1 MKLYRVAVCVGV
13 LSLAACASTT
23 PPRAEVPAAQPVQA
37 VQAAQPTQPVH
48 PYALPA
54 QPVRTVAP
62 APAWYVRLPES
73 TNEMVFAAG
82 VGSSTD
88 EQMAYDKARMFAEQ
102 KLVEQTRSVIQSQ
115 TKSYRND
122 TGSAMIESFET
133 VLRKNANGE
142 LIGAQRVDS
151 HATFDGRQYKVYVLL
166 RLPLGEANIM
176 ARERQS
182 QQLRREADL
191 RGARAQQELDR
202 AAQTERQE
210 QERQDQKLQQTIG
223 PDKPQSHVAP
233 VTVPTTSGQSVQLL
247 DVDNAEYKKKREE
260 ALQKPGAV
268 IGQTTLR

>member
-1 MKLYRVAVCVGV
+1 MKLVRIATIVSA
-13 LSLAACASTT
+13 LSLAACASTQT
-23 PPRAEVPAAQPVQA
+23 QKAEAPVQPVAQPA
-37 VQAAQPTQPVH
+37 PTPA
-48 PYALPA
+48 YALPP

-62 APAWYVRLPES
+62 APAWFVRLPES

-82 VGSSTD
+82 TASSTD

-166 RLPLGEANIM
+166 RLPLGDANIM
-176 ARERQS
+176 AKERETAK
-182 QQLRREADL
+182 LRREADL
-191 RGARAQQELDR
+191 RGARAQQDLPHGQR
-202 AAQTERQE
+202 PRVGPPGSAV
-210 QERQDQKLQQTIG
+210 G
-223 PDKPQSHVAP
+223 PDFDKWRQRP
-233 VTVPTTSGQSVQLL
+233 
-247 DVDNAEYKKKREE
+247 
-260 ALQKPGAV
+260 LQWFDRP
-268 IGQTTLR
+268 L

>member
-151 HATFDGRQYKVYVLL
+151 HATFDGRQHKVYVLL

-202 AAQTERQE
+202 AAQAERE
-210 QERQDQKLQQTIG
+210 NQERQDQKLQQSIG

>member
-1 MKLYRVAVCVGV
+1 MKLARFSLAVSV
-13 LSLAACASTT
+13 LSLAACASTQAPKAET
-23 PPRAEVPAAQPVQA
+23 PVAQPVQA
-37 VQAAQPTQPVH
+37 AQPVH
-48 PYALPA
+48 AYALPA

-62 APAWYVRLPES
+62 APAWFVRLPES

-82 VGSSTD
+82 TASSTD
-88 EQMAYDKARMFAEQ
+88 EQMAYNKARMFAEQ

-166 RLPLGEANIM
+166 RLPLGDANVM
-176 ARERQS
+176 AKERETAK
-182 QQLRREADL
+182 LRREADL
-191 RGARAQQELDR
+191 RGARAQQDLDR
-202 AAQTERQE
+202 AAETERNN
-210 QERQDQKLQQTIG
+210 QERQDQKLRRELG
-223 PDKPQSHVAP
+223 PEQPQSQVTPVVVPSAP
-233 VTVPTTSGQSVQLL
+233 NSITLL
-247 DVDNAEYKKKREE
+247 NVDNEEYKKKRDE

>member
-1 MKLYRVAVCVGV
+1 MKFTRIAVVVGA
-13 LSLAACASTT
+13 LSLAACASTQ
-23 PPRAEVPAAQPVQA
+23 PPKAEAPVQPA
-37 VQAAQPTQPVH
+37 PQAQLVH
-48 PYALPA
+48 QYALPA

-82 VGSSTD
+82 VASSPD

-191 RGARAQQELDR
+191 RGARGQQDLDR
-202 AAQTERQE
+202 AAQAERENQD
-210 QERQDQKLQQTIG
+210 RQDQKLQQSVG

-233 VTVPTTSGQSVQLL
+233 VVVPATNGQSVQLL

>member
-1 MKLYRVAVCVGV
+1 MKLARFSLAVSV
-13 LSLAACASTT
+13 LSLAACASTQA
-23 PPRAEVPAAQPVQA
+23 PKAETSVPQP
-37 VQAAQPTQPVH
+37 VQAAQPAPPVH
-48 PYALPA
+48 AYALPA

-62 APAWYVRLPES
+62 APAWFVRLPES

-82 VGSSTD
+82 TASSTD

-166 RLPLGEANIM
+166 RLPLGDANVM
-176 ARERQS
+176 AKERETAK
-182 QQLRREADL
+182 LRREADL
-191 RGARAQQELDR
+191 RGARAQQDLDQ
-202 AAQTERQE
+202 AAKTERE
-210 QERQDQKLQQTIG
+210 NQERQDQKLRRELG
-223 PDKPQSHVAP
+223 PETPQSQVTPVVVPSAP
-233 VTVPTTSGQSVQLL
+233 NSITLL
-247 DVDNAEYKKKREE
+247 NVDNEEYKKKRDE

-268 IGQTTLR
+268 VGQTTLR

>member
-1 MKLYRVAVCVGV
+1 MKLTRIAVIASA
-13 LSLAACASTT
+13 LSLAACASTQAPKAET
-23 PPRAEVPAAQPVQA
+23 PVAQPVQ
-37 VQAAQPTQPVH
+37 VAQ

-73 TNEMVFAAG
+73 TAEMVFAAG
-82 VGSSTD
+82 TASSSD

-102 KLVEQTRSVIQSQ
+102 KLIEQTRSVIQSQ

-122 TGSAMIESFET
+122 TGSAMIESFES

-166 RLPLGEANIM
+166 RLPLGDANTM
-176 ARERQS
+176 AQERNNQKM
-182 QQLRREADL
+182 RREADL

-202 AAQTERQE
+202 AAKTE
-210 QERQDQKLQQTIG
+210 QENQERADEKLRKEIG
-223 PDKPQSHVAP
+223 PVSQSHVTP
-233 VTVPTTSGQSVQLL
+233 VVVPTISGQSVQLL
-247 DVDNAEYKKKREE
+247 DVENAEYKKKREE